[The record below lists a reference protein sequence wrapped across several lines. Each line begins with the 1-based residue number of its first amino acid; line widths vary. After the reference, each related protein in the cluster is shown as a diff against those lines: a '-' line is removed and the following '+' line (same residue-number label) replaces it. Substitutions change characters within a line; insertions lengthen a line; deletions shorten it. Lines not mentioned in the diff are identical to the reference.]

1 MMMAMR
7 RTPFKE
13 VVNPRRHP
21 KMNQLEIVCRPLLW
35 GGL

>member
-1 MMMAMR
+1 MMTRR

-21 KMNQLEIVCRPLLW
+21 KMNQLEMVCHHYKKCVVF
-35 GGL
+35 